1 MDILGLKTLT
11 IIDDALKLIQK
22 KGVNI
27 DINNPPLNDRKV
39 YQLLS
44 RGETSGVFQLESK
57 GMRRILR
64 KLKPDCFEDLIA
76 MVALYRPG
84 PLGSGMVDDYIDR
97 KHGISEI
104 EYPHSAL
111 ELILKETYGVL
122 LYQEQI
128 MQIAVTMCG
137 FSLSEA
143 DILRKSVGKKAELL
157 KARKKIYFRCCKNGY
172 NESKASEI
180 FDLIDYFS
188 GYGFNK
194 SHSAAYAFIAFQTA
208 YLKAHHPAEFMAAL
222 MSNT

>member
-1 MDILGLKTLT
+1 MNILGLKTLT

-44 RGETSGVFQLESK
+44 RGETSGVFQLESE

-104 EYPHSAL
+104 EYPHPAL
-111 ELILKETYGVL
+111 ESILKETY
-122 LYQEQI
+122 E
-128 MQIAVTMCG
+128 
-137 FSLSEA
+137 
-143 DILRKSVGKKAELL
+143 
-157 KARKKIYFRCCKNGY
+157 CCYTK
-172 NESKASEI
+172 
-180 FDLIDYFS
+180 
-188 GYGFNK
+188 NK
-194 SHSAAYAFIAFQTA
+194 SCR
-208 YLKAHHPAEFMAAL
+208 
-222 MSNT
+222 